1 MAYELGPQDL
11 EPLLLGGAFF
21 GSGGG
26 GTVESARHLAAHF
39 RKGDYYPRETVNVV
53 TVEEA
58 SGPDALG
65 DAVMVAYLGAP
76 EAINS
81 ATYPTGPVLAVQ
93 SVQER
98 LAAQGRKLAYIAPP
112 ESGALG
118 FSVACLVAAK
128 LGLAV
133 IDADG
138 AGRAVPS
145 LPMLTYAAREIDPR
159 PAYLVS
165 QGGLNVEL
173 NVTPRHSHTSGGTSH
188 QRDVSAIVEQM
199 IRPIVGDP
207 EFNQF
212 GGLAMWVMTPAELGG
227 AMPIRGTLTRALTLG
242 RALGAGRVRNVP
254 QMIAWLAEHGG
265 LSARAISEPGELVSA
280 KVDTSGGFDVGKIG
294 IKAGQ
299 HTYTVVYQNESLIA
313 WDSRR
318 PQPIVL
324 APDSVAYFVE
334 GDGQSIFTNGDLVME
349 DGSLNPVVGK
359 RKVTLIGWEAE
370 APLTVPDGLIL
381 ESFLELLEPLG
392 YLGPYVPVGKLQSA
406 PLRGELS

>member
-26 GTVESARHLAAHF
+26 GTIESARHLVSHF
-39 RKGDYYPRETVNVV
+39 RKGDYYPVETVTVV

-58 SGPDALG
+58 SGDHALG

-76 EAINS
+76 EAIDS
-81 ATYPTGPVLAVQ
+81 ATYPSGPVMAVQ
-93 SVQER
+93 SVQKR
-98 LAAQGRKLAYIAPP
+98 LAEQGRKLAYIAPP

-118 FSVACLVAAK
+118 FTVACLVAAK

-145 LPMLTYAAREIDPR
+145 LPMLTYAASEIDPR
-159 PAYLVS
+159 PAFLVS

-173 NVTPRHSHTSGGTSH
+173 DVTPRHGNLVGGSAH

-199 IRPIVGDP
+199 MRPIVGDP
-207 EFNQF
+207 EFGQF
-212 GGLAMWVMTPAELGG
+212 GGLAIWKMTPAEIGDAL
-227 AMPIRGTLTRALTLG
+227 PIRGTLTRALMLG
-242 RALGAGRVRNVP
+242 RALGEGQIRNAP
-254 QMIAWLAEHGG
+254 QMISWLSAHCGIA
-265 LSARAISEPGELVSA
+265 ARAISEPGELASA
-280 KVDTSGGFDVGKIG
+280 DVETSGGFDVGKIG
-294 IKAGQ
+294 IKTAQ
-299 HTYTVVYQNESLIA
+299 RIYTVIYQNESLVA
-313 WDSRR
+313 WDSQR

-334 GDGQSIFTNGDLVME
+334 GDGQAIFTNGDLVMA
-349 DGSLNPVVGK
+349 DGSLNPVVGH
-359 RKVTLIGWEAE
+359 RKVTLIAWEAE
-370 APLTVPDGLIL
+370 PPLRVAGGLIL
-381 ESFLELLEPLG
+381 ESFLQLLESLG
-392 YLGPYVPVGKLQSA
+392 YLGPYVPLGKLQSIA
-406 PLRGELS
+406 FRGELS